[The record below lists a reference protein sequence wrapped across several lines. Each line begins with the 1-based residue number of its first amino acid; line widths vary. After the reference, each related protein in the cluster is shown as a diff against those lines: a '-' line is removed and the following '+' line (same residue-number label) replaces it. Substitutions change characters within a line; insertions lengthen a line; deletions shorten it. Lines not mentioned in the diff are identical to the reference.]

1 MTCFVRILLL
11 IWLGSMTLVARSYAQ
26 DASDTLSTLRG
37 QALKVFLDFNRGDL
51 NFIRTQVQY
60 VNYVRDRNQADVHV
74 MVTTRRSGSGGREY
88 TFTFMGQNN
97 YVSMNDT
104 LIFYSNQ
111 TDTED
116 DVRRGYTRVV
126 QMGLMRYVVHTPL
139 ARFINIDYNYRLP
152 QRPVTDR
159 WDYWVF
165 RINANTSMNG
175 EQRRN
180 RHNLNGYISANRIT
194 PNWKTRLSV
203 NGTFNEENIT
213 LSDGGKVKNTRHS
226 KDFSLLH
233 VKSLSDHWSLGVSNW
248 ISTSTYNNRK
258 LSLGF
263 MPALEYNFYPYVE
276 STRHEI
282 RFLYEIGMAL
292 NQYEE
297 VTLFDKTEETLYF
310 EKLSIIWENK
320 KQWGQ
325 AEMVLEGSH
334 LFNDVN
340 FYRIELSSNLN
351 LRLFT
356 GFSVRLSGK
365 IERIKDQIS
374 LAKEA
379 GIDDQEVL
387 LRQRE
392 LQTPYRYRA
401 NVGLSYTF
409 GSIYTNIVNPR
420 IGR

>member
-26 DASDTLSTLRG
+26 DASDTLSTLRS
-37 QALKVFLDFNRGDL
+37 QALKVFLDFNRGDR

-60 VNYVRDRNQADVHV
+60 INYVRDRNQADVHV

-104 LIFYSNQ
+104 LIFFSNQ
-111 TDTED
+111 TDTQDE
-116 DVRRGYTRVV
+116 VRRGYTRVV

-139 ARFINIDYNYRLP
+139 ARFINIAFNYRLP

-180 RHNLNGYISANRIT
+180 RYHLNGYISANRIT

-248 ISTSTYNNRK
+248 VSTSTYNNRK
-258 LSLGF
+258 LSVGL

-325 AEMVLEGSH
+325 AEMELEGSH
-334 LFNDVN
+334 MFNDIN
-340 FYRIELSSNLN
+340 FYRIELSSSLN

-356 GFSVRLSGK
+356 GFSLRLSGK

>member
-26 DASDTLSTLRG
+26 DASDTLSTLRS
-37 QALKVFLDFNRGDL
+37 QALKVFLDFNRGDQ

-60 VNYVRDRNQADVHV
+60 INYVRDRNQADVHV

-104 LIFYSNQ
+104 LIFFSNQ
-111 TDTED
+111 TDTQDE
-116 DVRRGYTRVV
+116 VRRGYTRVV

-139 ARFINIDYNYRLP
+139 ARFINIAFNYRLP

-175 EQRRN
+175 EQCRN
-180 RHNLNGYISANRIT
+180 RYHLNGYISANRIT

-226 KDFSLLH
+226 KDFNLLH

-248 ISTSTYNNRK
+248 VSTSTYNNRK
-258 LSLGF
+258 LSLGL

-310 EKLSIIWENK
+310 EKLSIIWESK
-320 KQWGQ
+320 KVWGQ
-325 AEMVLEGSH
+325 AEMELEGSH

-409 GSIYTNIVNPR
+409 GSIYANVVNPR